1 MSERIFR
8 PGDVVKHFKRE
19 LLEDRN
25 NTEYLYVIIGT
36 ATHTETGEKLMLYK
50 PLYGP
55 PPCLVGV
62 DMAAR
67 PYDMFMSEVDHE
79 KYPDVKQKYRFE
91 VYAEGGDSHED

>member
-1 MSERIFR
+1 MSERTFR

-19 LLEDRN
+19 LLSDKD

-36 ATHTETGEKLMLYK
+36 ATNTETGEKLMLYK

-55 PPCLVGV
+55 PPCLVEV
-62 DMAAR
+62 DMVAR

-79 KYPDVKQKYRFE
+79 KYPDVQQKYRFE
-91 VYAEGGDSHED
+91 VYAEGGNNR

>member
-19 LLEDRN
+19 LLEDKN
-25 NTEYLYVIIGT
+25 NTQYLYVIIGI

-55 PPCLVGV
+55 PPCLAGV

-67 PYDMFMSEVDHE
+67 PYDMFMSEVDHK
-79 KYPDVKQKYRFE
+79 KYPDVKQRYRFE
-91 VYAEGGDSHED
+91 VYAEGGNSNED